1 MRNQKNLI
9 GSESQYNRHYSN
21 MRGVDF
27 TGDGS
32 NIQSDR
38 FAYLENMYRDYEGEG
53 AGITESIP
61 GFRKLCSLGEPIY
74 GIFSQITPSGRYVLV
89 HAGYKLYRF
98 ALNARDSLTDP
109 LTPIGSLSPGETAAF
124 CHGSS
129 IYLLDGHNL
138 HFVDAS
144 GKMTSITG
152 YKQKE
157 VYIPTTFYNG
167 GPMEQRNLL
176 TVGYKE
182 IYSLENPL
190 RLAYTSAGLYYEVE
204 SEMNLTCRLAGRGS
218 CTDTAIYVPQ
228 KVSIGDATYTVSTV
242 GTRAFMS
249 DKTLQKLVLPNG
261 VQWIE
266 DFAFAECSA
275 LKTVALAP
283 GLEEIGENA
292 FASCAALETLYLH
305 AGLKVAGEYA
315 FSGCAALKSIH
326 IDGAAEDLDG
336 AVLAALPEDATFTYK
351 SQYKERLLHLPLH
364 EPTATITSFR
374 VGENSSSFT
383 PIKEDGR
390 ITALRLLLADYTA
403 AIGKEVLIEAEMI
416 DNVGYKSDVGTDFL
430 YENQNYPGGSVNAIF
445 GCRVCEVFDGRVFLA
460 GNPDFP
466 NTVFYSARDNTG
478 QMNPTYFGSLNYFND
493 GIAGFTVK
501 SLLAAGDSLAV
512 FKSGDDGGG
521 SIYYH
526 TPEATNSSLLP
537 KIYPVSY
544 VHSGM
549 SATAGSLSFYDDPV
563 FVCEEGLCALDKK
576 NLALERS
583 VICRSHTVN
592 ARLLTE
598 DMTRIRLAKWR
609 NYLVLLAGEHA
620 YLADAHQTYAHH
632 TGGFAYEWY
641 YLSGLGT
648 YKEDTPVYRYCSAPR
663 EGFTLYEGHYDEP
676 VGNETVYSMAY
687 DDETVYYVLKS
698 NAMYL
703 VYPSEERRGGVFSP
717 ARCVMGFEEYLF
729 FGTESGDLCLF
740 NNDKRGIAPAQ
751 LQESDDFDPEEYRLR
766 NGRRIHSDYY
776 DFDHHAPRYALA
788 TKRDNCDIPHL
799 TKNTVKGSLALK
811 CRGYTASA
819 LLLEVGTD
827 RSGYR
832 EGVSL
837 PGSTFGFDSLDFT
850 AMTLDNSPYFTLS
863 FKEKEKCW
871 IEKQVAMYSET
882 FRGPFGLYSVSY
894 RYTVQGSIKNR

>member
-1 MRNQKNLI
+1 MKNAKNLI
-9 GSESQYNRHYSN
+9 QSPSQYNRHYSN

-61 GFRKLCSLGEPIY
+61 GFRKLCSLGAPIY
-74 GIFSQITPSGRYVLV
+74 GIFSQITSAGHYILV
-89 HAGYKLYRF
+89 HAGYSLYRF
-98 ALNARDSLTDP
+98 ALHDRDALTDP
-109 LTPIGSLSPGETAAF
+109 LTPIGALAPGEASAF

-129 IYLLDGHNL
+129 IYFLDGQSL
-138 HFVDAS
+138 HCVDAE
-144 GKMTSITG
+144 GKMISITG

-167 GPMEQRNLL
+167 EPMEQRNLL
-176 TVGYKE
+176 SIGYKE

-190 RLAYTSAGLYYEVE
+190 RLAYTSPGLYFEVD
-204 SEMNLTCRLAGRGS
+204 SAMNLTCRLAGRGS
-218 CTDTAIYVPQ
+218 CTDKTIYVP
-228 KVSIGDATYTVSTV
+228 KTVTIGEATYTV
-242 GTRAFMS
+242 GGIGNRAFS
-249 DKTLQKLVLPNG
+249 GDTALQKLVLPDG
-261 VQWIE
+261 VQWIG
-266 DFAFAECSA
+266 DFALASCTA
-275 LKTVALAP
+275 LKTVSLAP
-283 GLEEIGENA
+283 GLEEIGASA
-292 FASCAALETLYLH
+292 FAGCTALTDLYLH
-305 AGLKVAGEYA
+305 TDIKSIGASA
-315 FSGCAALKSIH
+315 FSGCTALSAIH
-326 IDGAAEDLDG
+326 IDGATEDLDNTVLSAFPTG
-336 AVLAALPEDATFTYK
+336 ATLNYK
-351 SQYKERLLHLPLH
+351 SQFKEQLLELPLH
-364 EPTATITSFR
+364 EPTERITDFRIGDQAT
-374 VGENSSSFT
+374 SFT
-383 PIKEDGR
+383 PIKDGDN
-390 ITALRLLLADYTA
+390 IKALRVLLSDYTA
-403 AIGKEVLIEAEMI
+403 VIGKEAVISGDMF
-416 DNVGYKSDVGTDFL
+416 DNVGYKSDIGSDFL
-430 YENQNYPGGSVNAIF
+430 YENPNGNGSINAIF

-526 TPEATNSSLLP
+526 TPESTNSSLLP

-544 VHSGM
+544 IHSGM
-549 SATAGSLSFYDDPV
+549 AATAGSLSFYDDPV

-598 DMTRIRLAKWR
+598 DMASIRMTKWR

-648 YKEDTPVYRYCSAPR
+648 YKNDTAIYRYSSEPR
-663 EGFTLYEGHYDEP
+663 EGYMLFDGHYDEP
-676 VGNETVYSMAY
+676 VENETVYSLV
-687 DDETVYYVLKS
+687 DETETVYYVIRN

-703 VYPSEERRGGVFSP
+703 VYLSEERKGGTFSP
-717 ARCVMGFEEYLF
+717 ARCVMGLNEYLF

-740 NNDKRGIAPAQ
+740 NNDKRGVAPKQ
-751 LQESDDFDPEEYRLR
+751 LTESDDFDAEEYRLR
-766 NGRRIHSDYY
+766 NGRRIHSDFY

-799 TKNTVKGSLALK
+799 TKSTVKSSLTLK
-811 CRGYTASA
+811 CRSYTSSA

-827 RSGYR
+827 RSGYS
-832 EGVSL
+832 EGVAL
-837 PGSTFGFDSLDFT
+837 PGSTFSFDSMDFT

-863 FKEKEKCW
+863 FKEKEKNW
-871 IEKQVAMYSET
+871 IEKQVAMYSEA

-894 RYTVQGSIKNR
+894 RYTVQGRIKNR

>member
-1 MRNQKNLI
+1 MKNAKNLI
-9 GSESQYNRHYSN
+9 HSPSQYNRHYSD

-38 FAYLENMYRDYEGEG
+38 FAYLENMYRDYDGEG

-61 GFRKLCSLGEPIY
+61 GFRKLCSLGAPIY
-74 GIFSQITPSGRYVLV
+74 GIFSQITATGRYILV
-89 HAGYKLYRF
+89 HAGGHLYRF
-98 ALNARDSLTDP
+98 ALDERDSLAEP
-109 LTPIGSLSPGETAAF
+109 LSPIGALAPGESATF

-129 IYLLDGHNL
+129 IYFLDGKEL
-138 HFVDAS
+138 HCVDAE
-144 GKMTSITG
+144 GKMLSIRG
-152 YKQKE
+152 NKQKE

-167 GPMEQRNLL
+167 EPMEQRNLL
-176 TVGYKE
+176 SIGYKE

-190 RLAYTSAGLYYEVE
+190 RLAYASQGLYFEVE
-204 SEMNLTCRLAGRGS
+204 SEIHLHCRLAGRGS
-218 CTDTAIYVPQ
+218 CTDAEIYVPQ
-228 KVSIGDATYTVSTV
+228 KVTIGEATYTVASV
-242 GTRAFMS
+242 GSGAFS
-249 DKTLQKLVLPNG
+249 GDATLQKLILPNG
-261 VQWIE
+261 VQWI
-266 DFAFAECSA
+266 DGSAFENCSA
-275 LKTVALAP
+275 LKTVVLAP
-283 GLEEIGENA
+283 GLEEIG
-292 FASCAALETLYLH
+292 AS
-305 AGLKVAGEYA
+305 A
-315 FSGCAALKSIH
+315 FSGCAALTTLYLPTGIKSIGENAFSGCAALSSIH
-326 IDGAAEDLDG
+326 IDGASEDLDSTVSAAFPAG
-336 AVLAALPEDATFTYK
+336 AALTYK
-351 SQYKERLLHLPLH
+351 SQFKERLLEFALH
-364 EPTATITSFR
+364 EPTASIADFRIGEESAPYTCITEGATI
-374 VGENSSSFT
+374 
-383 PIKEDGR
+383 K
-390 ITALRLLLADYTA
+390 ALRVLLSDYTKV
-403 AIGKEVLIEAEMI
+403 IGKEAVISADML
-416 DNVGYKSDVGTDFL
+416 DNIGYKSKEGNDFL
-430 YENQNYPGGSVNAIF
+430 YENQGCAGGVNAIL
-445 GCRVCEVFDGRVFLA
+445 GCRVCEVFDGRVFLS
-460 GNPDFP
+460 GNPNFP

-526 TPEATNSSLLP
+526 TPESTNSSLLP

-544 VHSGM
+544 IHSGM
-549 SATAGSLSFYDDPV
+549 AATAGSLSFYDDPV

-592 ARLLTE
+592 AKLLTE
-598 DMTRIRLAKWR
+598 DMTRIRLAKWQ

-641 YLSGLGT
+641 YLTGLGT
-648 YKEDTPVYRYCSAPR
+648 YKDDVPIYRYSSEPK
-663 EGFTLYEGHYDEP
+663 EGYLLARGQYDEP
-676 VGNETVYSMAY
+676 VENETVYSMI
-687 DDETVYYVLKS
+687 DETETVYYVIRQDGL
-698 NAMYL
+698 YL
-703 VYPSEERRGGVFSP
+703 VYLSEERRGGTFSP
-717 ARCVMGFEEYLF
+717 ARCVMGLDEYLF

-740 NNDKRGIAPAQ
+740 NNDKRGIPPKQ
-751 LQESDDFDPEEYRLR
+751 LTESDDFDPEEYRLR
-766 NGRRIHSDYY
+766 NGRRIHSDFY

-799 TKNTVKGSLALK
+799 TKNTVKGSLSLK
-811 CRGYTASA
+811 CRGYTSSA

-837 PGSTFGFDSLDFT
+837 PGSTFSFDSLDFS

-863 FKEKEKCW
+863 FREKEKNW
-871 IEKQVAMYSET
+871 IEKQVAMYT
-882 FRGPFGLYSVSY
+882 DAFRGPFGLYSVSY
-894 RYTVQGSIKNR
+894 RFTVQGRIKNR